1 MYFEYI
7 AERIFETLGGNV
19 KFIFMLRNPMHR
31 AYSHYLM
38 NVNDGIENMSFET
51 ALKLEKDRISTNL
64 YSKRYYSYQDRGYYG
79 RQIAVFL
86 KYFKRENMYFVVF
99 ENFIENKKEISM
111 ELFNFLNIDIFLDIN
126 FNIHQNKGQSLKYQG
141 LNLFLRKNNIAL
153 KVVKKILPIKTKDN
167 IKIILKKRTQIK
179 NEINPKTK
187 TKLQNNYYNDIM
199 LTQELT
205 GLDLSKWLV

>member
-1 MYFEYI
+1 
-7 AERIFETLGGNV
+7 
-19 KFIFMLRNPMHR
+19 
-31 AYSHYLM
+31 
-38 NVNDGIENMSFET
+38 
-51 ALKLEKDRISTNL
+51 
-64 YSKRYYSYQDRGYYG
+64 
-79 RQIAVFL
+79 
-86 KYFKRENMYFVVF
+86 MYFVVF

-126 FNIHQNKGQSLKYQG
+126 FNIHQNKGRSLKYQG

-167 IKIILKKRTQIK
+167 IKTILKKETQRK
-179 NEINPKTK
+179 NEINSKTK
-187 TKLQNNYYNDIM
+187 TELRNNYYNDII